1 MRAAALLALS
11 IVVVEAPPLMAQ
23 AEERCLSF
31 SGTSDAIRKSNA
43 VEAAL
48 ESLRKAIEE
57 WKVETR
63 TPGPFTATPE
73 RPQPVPYWRSS
84 VRQSLFLP
92 PDVISDTT
100 HTICWRGVFSPVV
113 CTSGTK
119 LCWSVGLPGQAGTL
133 PPLPEASR

>member
-1 MRAAALLALS
+1 MRAAALFALS
-11 IVVVEAPPLMAQ
+11 IALVEAPLLVQ

-48 ESLRKAIEE
+48 KSLQKAIDE
-57 WKVETR
+57 WKAKTGVV
-63 TPGPFTATPE
+63 GPFMATPE
-73 RPQPVPYWRSS
+73 RPRPVPYWRSS
-84 VRQSLFLP
+84 VRPSLFLQ

-113 CTSGTK
+113 CTSGTR
-119 LCWSVGLPGQAGTL
+119 LCWQSDLAPL
-133 PPLPEASR
+133 LPEASR